1 MSGRHSHA
9 LYVHAHSRV
18 HDLAPECKVLAQ
30 LLFVF
35 IVVATPR
42 EAFWAFGVYALMLV
56 ALIAVADVPY
66 RFVAKRMLF
75 EVPFVLFAVL
85 LPFLGRGE
93 QVEVWGMSLSVEGL
107 WGAWNILA
115 KATLGVVAAILVAA
129 TTTTT
134 EFLRAFDRLHLPKV
148 FVSTAS
154 FMIRYMD
161 VIAEEMRRMRIARE
175 SRGYDPRWIWQ
186 AKAIAASAGA
196 LFIRAYERG
205 ERVYLAM
212 VSRGYTGSL
221 PESDVVVAT
230 RAMWVW
236 ALATPALAAAV
247 MIVAWAGVRS

>member
-1 MSGRHSHA
+1 MSGKHSHA
-9 LYVHAHSRV
+9 LYVHAHSRI
-18 HDLAPECKVLAQ
+18 HDMAPECKLLAQ

-35 IVVATPR
+35 IVVATPKQ
-42 EAFWAFGVYALMLV
+42 AFWAFGVYAAILLMLIR
-56 ALIAVADVPY
+56 LADVPY
-66 RFVAKRMLF
+66 RFVAKRMVF

-85 LPFLGRGE
+85 LPFIGRGE
-93 QVEVWGMSLSVEGL
+93 QVQVWGMSVSVDGL

-115 KATLGVVAAILVAA
+115 KATLGVTAGILMAA

-134 EFLRAFDRLHLPKV
+134 EFLRGFDRLRIPKV

-161 VIAEEMRRMRIARE
+161 VVAEEMRRMRIARE

-186 AKAIAASAGA
+186 AKAVAATAGA
-196 LFIRAYERG
+196 LFIRSYERG

-221 PESDVVVAT
+221 PQSETVAAT
-230 RAMWVW
+230 REMWFE
-236 ALATPALAAAV
+236 ALLLPVTAAAV
-247 MIVAWAGVRS
+247 MIAAWVGIS